1 MRPARSAD
9 KKSILLS
16 SLILCFQFPN
26 PFAAENLTSASSHLR
41 KKIEKGVNDL
51 GREQGDK
58 EVEMKAEL
66 NQLQEEMA
74 EMKKNVKKKLSR
86 ARRVHGKLAN
96 WLDKAETL
104 EGRTELD

>member
-1 MRPARSAD
+1 MDMGAWNR
-9 KKSILLS
+9 LL
-16 SLILCFQFPN
+16 
-26 PFAAENLTSASSHLR
+26 
-41 KKIEKGVNDL
+41 
-51 GREQGDK
+51 

-104 EGRTELD
+104 EGRTELDWTGLLKTTELNYWNYWTTFIVLCNYFVVGGNNVYVIT